1 MLNLPQLYTSKF
13 KTDTI
18 MIRKKIT
25 LLIVCLLYGVSI
37 AFAQDITVK
46 GEVKDKQ
53 GLPLPGVSV
62 QIKGAAR
69 GTVTGSNGT
78 YSLSAPAD
86 AVLTFSFLG
95 YKAIE
100 QPIAGKSALSITLSE
115 DNNQL
120 NEVVVIGY
128 GTTTKK
134 DLTTSV
140 VSVSA
145 KDIQNQ
151 PITNPL
157 QAIQGKAAGVQ
168 ITSQSGKP
176 GAGVSVSIRGNTSI
190 TASNSPLYVID
201 GVTSRNADFLNP
213 NDIESMTI
221 LKDASAAAIYGSSGA
236 NGVILITTKKGKA
249 GKLQVGFNAFTGF
262 SNLWQQQK
270 VLNSTQYNALL
281 TELGYATFGNQNT
294 DWQDLTFGTG
304 KQHSY
309 QVSLAG
315 GTKGGQYYFSTG
327 YQQDKGTVAPAV
339 LDKYTANFNGSQNL
353 TKWLKLTASASLTSR
368 NSIDVSDNAGVA
380 RGGTILSALTTP
392 PTIGV
397 FAENGQYAGNP
408 LKGGWEN
415 PIANAFSAQNETRN
429 FRFLGSFAAQVNFTD
444 NFFFKSSVSTNNNN
458 NFYSYFQDPF
468 STDYGRTQ
476 QGIYRSNQTYDK
488 VFLNE
493 NILNYS
499 KNFGKN
505 AFTATGGMTLQS
517 SDYKYY
523 PYEITHFLDAD
534 KNLLPDGTS
543 TLAQLPSFAQWTK
556 RSYLARA
563 TYAYDNKYLFSSN
576 IRADGSSRFA
586 KENRYGYFPSVS
598 AGWRI
603 SAENFMKDSKV
614 INDLKIRGSWGKVG
628 NDEGIGDYAYM
639 ALYTPTPQG
648 SYNFSQLENR
658 NISWEKT
665 TQSNLGLDLSMFNSR
680 ITFTAD
686 AYLKKTNDLL
696 INVPLPHATGFD
708 TQARNVGSM
717 ENKGLEFVLST
728 KNFDKGKFTW
738 TTDLNFSINKN
749 KVTSLGNSLSSIN
762 FGGIYERDD
771 AIRVEV
777 GKPLGAFYGYQFTGV
792 NPQTGDATYADLN
805 GNGTRDAG
813 DRTFIGNAQPK
824 FTYGINNNLNYGQ
837 FGLSLFFQGVQG
849 NDIFN
854 ASRIELEGLYD
865 SKNQLTTV
873 LDRWTTPG
881 QITNIPRAV
890 QGNTDNSLTSSRYV
904 EDGSYLRLKTATLSY
919 NFGAVSLS
927 KWKMSKLTVFATGYN
942 VLTFTKYNGFDP
954 EVQQY
959 SGNSPSMG
967 IDYGTYPQARTFLFG
982 VNVGF

>member
-1 MLNLPQLYTSKF
+1 
-13 KTDTI
+13 

-25 LLIVCLLYGVSI
+25 LLIVCLLYGASI
-37 AFAQDITVK
+37 AFAQDITIK
-46 GEVKDKQ
+46 GEVKDNK

-69 GTVTGSNGT
+69 GTVTTGNGA

-86 AVLTFSFLG
+86 AVLTFSFIG
-95 YKAIE
+95 YKSIE
-100 QPIAGKSALSITLSE
+100 LPIASKSVVNATLSE

-120 NEVVVIGY
+120 NEVVVVGY

-134 DLTTSV
+134 DITTAV

-176 GAGVSVSIRGNTSI
+176 GSGVSVSIRGNTSI

-236 NGVILITTKKGKA
+236 NGVILITTKKGKQ

-262 SNLWQQQK
+262 SNLWQQQN
-270 VLNSTQYNALL
+270 VLNASQYTSLM
-281 TELGYATFGNQNT
+281 TELGYQNIGTQNT
-294 DWQDLTFGTG
+294 NWQDLTFGTG

-315 GTKGGQYYFSTG
+315 GIKGGRYYFSTG

-339 LDKYTANFNGSQNL
+339 LDKYTANFNGEQNL
-353 TKWLKLTASASLTSR
+353 TSWLKLTGSASLTAR
-368 NSIDVSDNAGVA
+368 KSIDVSDNAGVA

-392 PTIGV
+392 PNIGIY
-397 FAENGQYAGNP
+397 AADGTYAGNP
-408 LKGGWEN
+408 NAGGWEN
-415 PIANAFSAQNETRN
+415 PIANAYAAQNSSRN
-429 FRFLGSFAAQVNFTD
+429 LRFLGSFAAQVNFTKD
-444 NFFFKSSVSTNNNN
+444 LFFKSSISTNNNN
-458 NFYSYFQDPF
+458 NFYSYFLDPF

-476 QGIYRSNQTYDK
+476 QGIYRNNQTNDN
-488 VFLNE
+488 VWLNE
-493 NILNYS
+493 NILNYA

-505 AFTATGGMTLQS
+505 ALTATGGMTLQS
-517 SDYKYY
+517 SNYEYY
-523 PYEITHFLDAD
+523 PYEITHFLDEN
-534 KNLLPDGTS
+534 KNLLADGTS

-556 RSYLARA
+556 RSYLARV

-576 IRADGSSRFA
+576 MRADGSSRFA

-603 SAENFMKDSKV
+603 SAENFMKDSKT

-665 TQSNLGLDLSMFNSR
+665 TQSNIGLDLSMFNSR
-680 ITFTAD
+680 VTFTAD

-696 INVPLPHATGFD
+696 INVPLPQSTGFAS
-708 TQARNVGSM
+708 QARNVGSM

-728 KNFDKGKFTW
+728 KNIDKGKFTW
-738 TTDLNFSINKN
+738 STDLNFSLNKN
-749 KVTSLGNSLSSIN
+749 KVTSLGNSLSSIS

-777 GKPLGAFYGYQFTGV
+777 GQPLGAFYGYQFTGV
-792 NPQTGDATYADLN
+792 DPQTGAATYADLN
-805 GNGTRDAG
+805 GNGSVDAG
-813 DRTFIGNAQPK
+813 DRTYIGNAQPK
-824 FTYGINNNLNYGQ
+824 FTYGINNNLAYGN

-865 SKNQLTTV
+865 SKNQLATV
-873 LDRWTTPG
+873 LNRWTTPG
-881 QITNIPRAV
+881 QITNIPRADR
-890 QGNTDNSLTSSRYV
+890 GNTDNSRTSSRYV

-919 NFGAVSLS
+919 NFGSVSLS
-927 KWKMSKLTVFATGYN
+927 KWRMSKLTVFATGYN
-942 VLTFTKYNGFDP
+942 VLTFTKYKGFDP

-967 IDYGTYPQARTFLFG
+967 IDYGTYPQSRTFLFG